1 MDHLLQTSFENER
14 ETFEIPVLYWKQ
26 QLDAGTSFVEL
37 RTDFSRSSATSS
49 RIDHIP
55 FSLSSSCRDK
65 LTQLSN
71 CQDTSLFTTLL
82 SAYKALLF
90 RYTKQEDI
98 VVGFPNVEY
107 IFGEKHESI
116 VPLHKT
122 KVYRTD
128 LSGNPC
134 FNDLLNRVHQIVLN
148 GCKYKA
154 VPYEELEEDM
164 KLVSGINYAGL
175 YNVIFSFRTTDTENN
190 KINEWASNSYIPESF
205 RGHMDLA
212 LYLEETIQG
221 LNGVW
226 TYNSELFR
234 AVTIERL
241 AKHFEV
247 LLESIIS
254 APQQPLSELPLL
266 TDAEHYQLTLDWN
279 SSKVNYPANKCI
291 HELFEAQVRK
301 IPGAI
306 ALIFEKEE
314 LTYAEL
320 NERSN
325 QLAHYLCSKGVKQET
340 LIPVFID
347 HSPEMIIGILG
358 ILKSGGAYVPI
369 DPDYPMERVSYL
381 LEDTRAFIAI
391 CNKESKIKLKAFP
404 NIDLVDLTDEEYFL
418 KNQPTNNL
426 NINLSADSLAYII
439 YTSGTTGKPKGV
451 MIEHRSLADHCYGI
465 IQSAD
470 LQLCKSFALFSPLVF
485 DAGHSIIHSSFIL
498 GACLHVLSKPLIMN
512 SESVA
517 AYLDNN
523 SIDCIKIV
531 PSLWLSYASLE
542 KMVLSKKVIIFG
554 GEVFPLSILNYL
566 KKINYSGNVYNHY
579 GPTEVTIGKCIHK
592 INIDRAYNN
601 VPIGK
606 PFSNTQLYILDDHL
620 QLAPIGIE
628 GELYIAGEGLSRG
641 YLNRSDLTAEKFIR
655 NPFAN
660 NSPDKMYKT
669 GDKVKWLSDGNI
681 EYLGRMDEQVK
692 IQGHRIELG
701 EIEDALLQS
710 QLVEQAVVIAHADK
724 KGNKQLIGC
733 VVPGEQYDQEALMAF
748 LRKKLPEYMIP
759 VKCIELENLP
769 LTNNGKINKKELEGL
784 EGISKTFIAPT
795 TDIEVKLAA
804 IWQDLLKIEEIGVHD
819 NFFEL
824 GGNSIHA
831 VFLFAKIKKEFNKSF
846 PLSSLFTAPT
856 IHQLACVLK
865 LATET
870 FLASSSIVPI
880 QPNGSKPPF
889 FCFHAGHGN
898 VLFYANLSLNLG
910 RDQPFYGIQAKGID
924 GTELPFAKMEQMV
937 NYYLREIRKV
947 QPEGPYYL
955 GGYCFGARI
964 AFEMAQ
970 QLTRNGQKVALLV
983 SFNGVSPTYGRL
995 SSIVEFKSTGRFQR
1009 VIEKVFSHLNYI
1021 TKLSLKEKILYISNK
1036 VKMQILGRM
1045 GGFFFLLKFKAYEL
1059 MFKLYLLRK
1068 QKAPETISRK
1078 YVAQSLEILQANYK
1092 PKPYEG
1098 SMVVFRSPGI
1108 FSKDSYLG
1116 WKSFV
1121 KGEIKTIDIP
1131 GAHEWRRDILN
1142 EPHVQILAKELEN
1155 VLNE

>member
-1 MDHLLQTSFENER
+1 MDYLLQTAFEDDQEAFENS
-14 ETFEIPVLYWKQ
+14 VLYWKQ
-26 QLDAGTSFVEL
+26 QLESNTPFVEL
-37 RTDFSRSSATSS
+37 SPDFSRSSTTSS
-49 RIDHIP
+49 KIDQIS
-55 FSLSSSCRDK
+55 FSLSSFCRDK
-65 LTQLSN
+65 LRQLSDCHN
-71 CQDTSLFTTLL
+71 TSLFTTLL
-82 SAYKALLF
+82 SAYNTLLY

-98 VVGFPNVEY
+98 VIGFPNIEY
-107 IFGEKHESI
+107 IFGETGDSI
-116 VPLHKT
+116 IPLRNT
-122 KVYRTD
+122 KVYRAD

-134 FNDLLNRVHQIVLN
+134 FNELLNRVNQVVLN
-148 GCKYKA
+148 GNKHKA
-154 VPYEELEEDM
+154 VQYKELEEDR
-164 KLVSGINYAGL
+164 KLICGTNYPML
-175 YNVIFSFRTTDTENN
+175 YNVIFSFRTIKIENDG
-190 KINEWASNSYIPESF
+190 INEWASNGCVPENARGYI
-205 RGHMDLA
+205 DLA
-212 LYLEETIQG
+212 LYLEETSQG
-221 LNGVW
+221 LNGIW
-226 TYNSELFR
+226 TYNSELFE
-234 AVTIERL
+234 AVTIGRL

-247 LLESIIS
+247 LLEGIIS
-254 APQQPLSELPLL
+254 DPQQNISQLPLL
-266 TDAEHYQLTLDWN
+266 TDTEYHQLTLDWN
-279 SSKVNYPANKCI
+279 SSKVNCPADKCI
-291 HELFEAQVRK
+291 HELFELQVRK
-301 IPGAI
+301 TPGAT
-306 ALIFEKEE
+306 ALVFEKAG

-325 QLAHYLCSKGVKQET
+325 QLAHYLRSRGVKKET
-340 LIPVFID
+340 LVPVLID

-369 DPDYPMERVSYL
+369 DPNYPLERISYL
-381 LEDTRAFIAI
+381 LEDTKAFIAI
-391 CNKESKIKLKAFP
+391 CNKESKLLSQAFK
-404 NIDLVDLTDEEYFL
+404 NIELFDLTGEGVFL
-418 KNQPTNNL
+418 KDQPADNL
-426 NINLSADSLAYII
+426 NINLSSDSLAYVI

-451 MIEHRSLADHCYGI
+451 MIEHRSLADHCYGV

-470 LQLCKSFALFSPLVF
+470 LQTCKSFALFSPLVF

-512 SESVA
+512 SENVA

-531 PSLWLSYASLE
+531 PSLWLSYAGLE
-542 KMVLSKKVIIFG
+542 KMVVSKKVIIFG
-554 GEVFPLSILNYL
+554 GEVFPLGILNCL
-566 KKINYSGNVYNHY
+566 KKINYGGSVYNHY

-592 INIDRAYNN
+592 VSIDQAYNT

-620 QLAPIGIE
+620 QLAPVGIE

-641 YLNRSDLTAEKFIR
+641 YLNQPDLTVEKFIS
-655 NPFAN
+655 NPFTSN
-660 NSPDKMYKT
+660 PSDRMYKT
-669 GDKVKWLSDGNI
+669 GDKVKWLLDGNI

-701 EIEDALLQS
+701 EIEQALLQS
-710 QLVEQAVVIAHADK
+710 QLVQQAVVIAHVDK

-733 VVPGEQYDQEALMAF
+733 VVPGKQYNQEALIAF

-769 LTNNGKINKKELEGL
+769 LTNNGKINKKELEDL
-784 EGISKTFIAPT
+784 NGIDKAFIAPT
-795 TDIEVKLAA
+795 TEIEIKLAV
-804 IWQDLLKIEEIGVHD
+804 IWQALLNTEKISIHD

-846 PLSSLFTAPT
+846 PLSALFTAPT
-856 IHQLACVLK
+856 IYQLASALK
-865 LATET
+865 LTTKT

-889 FCFHAGHGN
+889 FCLHAGHGN
-898 VLFYANLSLNLG
+898 VLFYASLSLNLG
-910 RDQPFYGIQAKGID
+910 QDQPFYGIQAKGID
-924 GTELPFAKMEQMV
+924 GTELPFTKMGQMV
-937 NYYLREIRKV
+937 NYYIGEIRKV

-970 QLTRNGQKVALLV
+970 QLTYEGQKVALLV

-995 SSIVEFKSTGRFQR
+995 KFKSTGRFQR
-1009 VIEKVFSHLNYI
+1009 VTEKIFSHLNYI

-1036 VKMQILGRM
+1036 VTTQILGRLSS
-1045 GGFFFLLKFKAYEL
+1045 FLFLLKYKAYEL
-1059 MFKLYLLRK
+1059 IFKFYLLRK
-1068 QKAPETISRK
+1068 QKVPEIISRK
-1078 YVAQSLEILQANYK
+1078 YVAQSLEILQSNYK
-1092 PKPYEG
+1092 PKPYDG

-1131 GAHEWRRDILN
+1131 GRHEWRRDILN
-1142 EPHVQILAKELEN
+1142 QPHVQILAKELES
-1155 VLNE
+1155 VLNK